1 MRFQL
6 AFVVISLIAGVVG
19 CSQEPITGKSS
30 SGPKHTAIEATKP
43 AVKVA
48 PVRRVA
54 ETKSSSTSRTTEL
67 TMPSGLGL
75 DMPSTNSFSDGVNS
89 INPVQMQP
97 AGGVPGYNPIVP
109 GK

>member
-1 MRFQL
+1 MRSQL
-6 AFVVISLIAGVVG
+6 TFVVVSLIAGAFG

-54 ETKSSSTSRTTEL
+54 ETKSSSTSRTTDL
-67 TMPSGLGL
+67 TVPSGLGL
-75 DMPSTNSFSDGVNS
+75 DMPSVNSFSGGVNS

-97 AGGVPGYNPIVP
+97 AGGAPGYSPIVP
-109 GK
+109 GQ